1 MELLSSKFK
10 RQIQTLL
17 DKPNMILIATIPI
30 KPVPFVDT
38 IRRRKDCHLIT
49 VSFPDDQFLIDFVI
63 ILGNFV

>member
-1 MELLSSKFK
+1 
-10 RQIQTLL
+10 
-17 DKPNMILIATIPI
+17 MILIATIPI